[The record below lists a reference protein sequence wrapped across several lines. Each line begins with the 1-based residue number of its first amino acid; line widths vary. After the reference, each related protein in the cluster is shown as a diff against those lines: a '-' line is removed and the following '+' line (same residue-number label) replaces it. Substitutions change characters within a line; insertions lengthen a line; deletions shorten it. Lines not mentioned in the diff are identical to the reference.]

1 MTAVAGIMAAGVA
14 PWIGSLPDTGLW
26 RRMRDFMKFC
36 SMAAMALLVF
46 AHLGPANWQPRTA
59 LECDQSPSEFGA
71 RLSRC
76 LPSATQRAFSVRVI
90 LSLRHRP
97 SVLSQYGP
105 GPKLASLTTRSTPSQ
120 IM

>member
-1 MTAVAGIMAAGVA
+1 MLEKLV
-14 PWIGSLPDTGLW
+14 
-26 RRMRDFMKFC
+26 KFC
-36 SMAAMALLVF
+36 SVVAVALLVF
-46 AHLGPANWQPRTA
+46 AHFGPANWQPRTA
-59 LECDQSPSEFGA
+59 PECDQSPSEFGA